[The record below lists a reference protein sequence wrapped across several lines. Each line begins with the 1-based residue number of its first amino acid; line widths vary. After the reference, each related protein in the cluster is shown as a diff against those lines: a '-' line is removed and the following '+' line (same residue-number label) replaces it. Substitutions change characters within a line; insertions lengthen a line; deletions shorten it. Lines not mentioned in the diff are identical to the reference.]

1 MRFFEFSRCL
11 NNDEDKNCN
20 DKNSIKISRQSRR
33 SISLHFLPL
42 ETFFVYVY
50 VFLRLEIFFQE
61 QTSFTKEKNSTGE
74 GKNSRAQQ
82 LIKSRKRRDADFE
95 YSAGRYRVKKNDD
108 TRLISWWLSPRTR
121 ETRINVAASTF
132 VASFFPSF
140 LSKLTLVDNDSL
152 STPGNRLRLPMTK
165 ILFEYSNY
173 SVINFK
179 IFDFYFILT
188 RYMKNLGTWS

>member
-95 YSAGRYRVKKNDD
+95 YSAGRYRVKKKRRYTFNQLM
-108 TRLISWWLSPRTR
+108 TFSTHPRNSNQCCCFDLR
-121 ETRINVAASTF
+121 GLVL
-132 VASFFPSF
+132 SF
-140 LSKLTLVDNDSL
+140 LPFQAD
-152 STPGNRLRLPMTK
+152 PRR
-165 ILFEYSNY
+165 
-173 SVINFK
+173 
-179 IFDFYFILT
+179 
-188 RYMKNLGTWS
+188 

>member
-74 GKNSRAQQ
+74 GKNSRAQRVGAINQ
-82 LIKSRKRRDADFE
+82 ITEEAWRRLWIFSGSISRKKKRRYTFNQLMTF
-95 YSAGRYRVKKNDD
+95 S
-108 TRLISWWLSPRTR
+108 THPRNSNQR
-121 ETRINVAASTF
+121 CCFDLRGLVL
-132 VASFFPSF
+132 SF
-140 LSKLTLVDNDSL
+140 LPFQAD
-152 STPGNRLRLPMTK
+152 PRR
-165 ILFEYSNY
+165 
-173 SVINFK
+173 
-179 IFDFYFILT
+179 
-188 RYMKNLGTWS
+188 